1 MRVDVVMP
9 QLGESVIEGIV
20 VKWLVKVGDVVAKD
34 QPLLEIS
41 TDKVDAEIPSPVEGK
56 IVEVLA
62 KEGDTVPIQE
72 LLCRIETEKAAA
84 APPPEP
90 PPEKWDEEEEG
101 FPGAMARKTGPPIP
115 PAPRTEPPKEAPKPA
130 PPPEKDQPKVRIS
143 PVVAKMAAEYGL
155 DISRIP
161 GTGID
166 GRVTKKDV
174 EAYLAQREK
183 GAAPA
188 PPPEAKPAPPPPP
201 EKKPAPAPPP
211 PGAKVTPEG
220 DQVIPFTPIRK
231 MIAEHMVMSK
241 RTSPHVH
248 TFAEVDMHRVAAFRA
263 AKKKEGISLTYLP
276 FVIWAAIEAI
286 REFPVLNA
294 QVVGETTV
302 IKKGIHV
309 GVAVDTER
317 GLIVPVIRNA
327 GEKSLL
333 GLAKAVEDFGARA
346 AAKKI
351 LPDELSGGTFSVT
364 NPGLQ
369 GNLFGTP
376 IINQPQV
383 GILRMGQIVKRPVV
397 VEKDGEDAI
406 VIRPMMFLCLGYDH
420 RIVDGRTGNSF
431 LFRVREILEAG
442 EFHL

>member
-9 QLGESVIEGIV
+9 QLGESVVEGV
-20 VKWLVKVGDVVAKD
+20 VVRWLVKIGDTVAKD

-41 TDKVDAEIPSPVEGK
+41 TDKVDAEIPSPEAGR
-56 IVEVLA
+56 IVEILA
-62 KEGDTVPIQE
+62 KEGDTVPIEE
-72 LLCRIETEKAAA
+72 LLCRIDKEEAAA
-84 APPPEP
+84 APPTEQ

-101 FPGAMARKTGPPIP
+101 FPGAMSRKTGPPIP
-115 PAPRTEPPKEAPKPA
+115 PAPRVEPAREEPVPA
-130 PPPEKDQPKVRIS
+130 PPPPAKEGGKVRIS
-143 PVVAKMAAEYGL
+143 PVVAKMVTEHAL
-155 DISRIP
+155 DISRIR

-166 GRVTKKDV
+166 GRVTKRDV
-174 EAYLAQREK
+174 EELLARGEGK
-183 GAAPA
+183 AAPA
-188 PPPEAKPAPPPPP
+188 PPAKAKPATAPPAPPAKPAPP
-201 EKKPAPAPPP
+201 A
-211 PGAKVTPEG
+211 PGAQITPEG

-231 MIAEHMVMSK
+231 LIAEHMVMSK

-248 TFAEVDMHRVAAFRA
+248 TFAEVDMHKVVAFRA
-263 AKKKEGISLTYLP
+263 EKKKEGVSLTYLP
-276 FVIWAAIEAI
+276 FVIRAAIEAI

-302 IKKGIHV
+302 LKKGIHI
-309 GVAVDTER
+309 GVAVETEK

-327 GEKSLL
+327 DEKSLL
-333 GLAKAVEDFGARA
+333 GLSEAVEDFAARA

-351 LPDELSGGTFSVT
+351 LPDELAGGTFSVT
-364 NPGLQ
+364 NPGQ
-369 GNLFGTP
+369 KGNLFGTP

-397 VEKDGEDAI
+397 VETGGEDAI

-420 RIVDGRTGNSF
+420 RIVDGVTGNSF

-442 EFHL
+442 EFRL